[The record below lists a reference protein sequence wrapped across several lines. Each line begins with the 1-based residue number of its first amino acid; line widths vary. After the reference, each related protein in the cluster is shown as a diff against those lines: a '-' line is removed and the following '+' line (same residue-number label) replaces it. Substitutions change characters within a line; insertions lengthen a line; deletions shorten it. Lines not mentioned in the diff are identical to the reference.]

1 MTLGKSKKRSV
12 KSQPENC
19 ESDVE
24 SCHEDMQDVRYSQIA
39 VNAYYRAEARGFEP
53 GYELDDWLA
62 AENEIGW
69 N

>member
-1 MTLGKSKKRSV
+1 MSLKKNKKGAL
-12 KSQPENC
+12 KSQPDQC

-62 AENEIGW
+62 AESEIS
-69 N
+69 